1 MPTPTVINK
10 FRYSDVINRRYW
22 DKYFFSNMSINP
34 VISKVGGGAAAGG
47 SAENDVMT
55 DGKSTFEYYNVVG
68 NTNLGPKLDGSFG
81 LNLAPDATATH
92 AVEYNTGV
100 TPQNN
105 FTFTIDT
112 TGNTTPAFFVKA
124 QLNVATALGATGP
137 TIWLGFRKLQANAA
151 AIATYTDFATIGIQ
165 AGLFQIETQLATAG
179 VVVTSTTQA
188 PSNATM
194 FEIVVLV
201 DSFGN
206 VTYQING
213 QTPVALPVT
222 PYQFANGLVVMPFL
236 RILQN
241 ATTTATASCNYFEC
255 GFQS

>member
-10 FRYSDVINRRYW
+10 YRFNDVINRRYW
-22 DKYFFSNMSINP
+22 DNKYFFSQMNTNP
-34 VISKVGGGAAAGG
+34 SNTLLGGGAAAGAG
-47 SAENDVMT
+47 AEVDVMT
-55 DGKSTFEYYNVVG
+55 DNKNSFEYFNVVG
-68 NTNLGPKLDGSFG
+68 NTNIGPKLDGSFG

-92 AVEYNTGV
+92 AVEYDTGI
-100 TPQNN
+100 TPQNP

-112 TGNTTPAFFVKA
+112 TGASTPAFFIKG
-124 QLNVATALGATGP
+124 QFKVATALGATGP
-137 TIWLGFRKLQANAA
+137 TLLMGFRVQAARNASFA
-151 AIATYTDFATIGIQ
+151 AYTDFATIGIV
-165 AGLFQIETQLATAG
+165 AGKFQTETNLAAG
-179 VVVTSTTQA
+179 GVIVTDTTQV

-194 FEIVVLV
+194 FQITVLV

-213 QTPVALPVT
+213 VSPTVT
-222 PYQFANGLVVMPFL
+222 VPYQFANGLVVQPVL

-241 ATTTATASCNYFEC
+241 VTTTATASCNYFEC